1 MRMRRIRLICLLC
14 VLFFCYC
21 NNHDHKNISIPTLD
35 GNTIN
40 SIDSSAS
47 KSSAGK
53 LTMHDVSLDTND
65 ELLPC
70 LIYNKY
76 EGRLVYVDVWATAC
90 YGCIAEIPYS
100 KSLQQNMAQKNI
112 AFVYLCCNSK
122 PENWQKVI
130 QDHQLG
136 GDHYFLNQKQSSRL
150 FKEYKILKF
159 PTYLI
164 FNQKGQL
171 VSRDGPSPSSG
182 NIVKYLNQA
191 IAF

>member
-1 MRMRRIRLICLLC
+1 MRRIRLICLLC

-21 NNHDHKNISIPTLD
+21 NNHDHKNISIPTLA

-130 QDHQLG
+130 QDLLLG
-136 GDHYFLNQKQSSRL
+136 GDHYFLNQNSL
-150 FKEYKILKF
+150 PVYLK
-159 PTYLI
+159 
-164 FNQKGQL
+164 
-171 VSRDGPSPSSG
+171 
-182 NIVKYLNQA
+182 NIK
-191 IAF
+191 F

>member
-14 VLFFCYC
+14 VLFFSYC
-21 NNHDHKNISIPTLD
+21 KYQDDKNISIPTLA

-40 SIDSSAS
+40 SVDSSDS
-47 KSSAGK
+47 KTFVGR

-100 KSLQQNMAQKNI
+100 KSLQRNMAQKNI

-122 PENWQKVI
+122 PETWQKVI
-130 QDHQLG
+130 QDHQFG

-182 NIVKYLNQA
+182 NIVKYLNQV
-191 IAF
+191 IPF

>member
-1 MRMRRIRLICLLC
+1 LA
-14 VLFFCYC
+14 
-21 NNHDHKNISIPTLD
+21 

-40 SIDSSAS
+40 SVDSSDN
-47 KSSAGK
+47 KSFAGK

-90 YGCIAEIPYS
+90 YGCIEEIPYS

-182 NIVKYLNQA
+182 NIVKYLNQ
-191 IAF
+191 IIPF